1 MVELSLEQ
9 MIKLRD
15 DTKRYKERKEAEL
28 NDIPT
33 GVRSGYHSADEA
45 FLSMSIE
52 RLNQVIAEYD
62 EIIGR
67 KTNEH

>member
-9 MIKLRD
+9 IIKLRD

-33 GVRSGYHSADEA
+33 GVRSGYYSTNEA

-67 KTNEH
+67 KTNED

>member
-1 MVELSLEQ
+1 MVEKSLEQ

-67 KTNEH
+67 KTNEN

>member
-1 MVELSLEQ
+1 MVELSLEEI
-9 MIKLRD
+9 MKLRD

-28 NDIPT
+28 NDIPI
-33 GVRSGYHSADEA
+33 GVRSGYYSTNEA

-67 KTNEH
+67 KTKE

>member
-9 MIKLRD
+9 IIKLRD

-33 GVRSGYHSADEA
+33 GVRSRAITARMRRFYRC
-45 FLSMSIE
+45 LSK
-52 RLNQVIAEYD
+52 D
-62 EIIGR
+62 
-67 KTNEH
+67 